1 MVLYKVPERDQDPDL
16 KYLHEEA
23 LQFCFFLKISF
34 KKRKK
39 HLPWE
44 RGMWKKKRKQQEG
57 IQRWVDILRLN

>member
-1 MVLYKVPERDQDPDL
+1 MVLYKVPESDQDPDL

-23 LQFCFFLKISF
+23 LQIFYFKISF

-44 RGMWKKKRKQQEG
+44 RSMWGKKRKQQER